1 MVNSLNKEVLT
12 LTEAAEY
19 MGMSKNY
26 LYRLTSARQIP
37 HYKPNGKMI
46 YFDKNDLI
54 LWLKSNPVHTEEQ
67 LNNMARVYCLGRS

>member
-1 MVNSLNKEVLT
+1 MINSLNKEVLT

-67 LNNMARVYCLGRS
+67 LNNMARGYCLGRS

>member
-1 MVNSLNKEVLT
+1 MENSLNKEVLT

>member
-1 MVNSLNKEVLT
+1 MANSLNKEVLT

>member
-1 MVNSLNKEVLT
+1 MENSLNKEVLT

-54 LWLKSNPVHTEEQ
+54 QWLKSNPVHTEEQ

>member
-1 MVNSLNKEVLT
+1 MINSLNKEVLT